1 MAIKKRNTNLLPG
14 MRLLIQEDACA
25 LADSEVS
32 NSHGL
37 NTYAGYSHGQ
47 WGATW
52 IRLPLLSPLVQCV
65 DDKSCACVEHIVEA
79 SLGMPCLRPFL
90 VWRRDARLKKSHRS
104 HILRNQNGV
113 YFLFGSGSLK
123 CPHFKK

>member
-1 MAIKKRNTNLLPG
+1 MC
-14 MRLLIQEDACA
+14 LLIQEDACA

-52 IRLPLLSPLVQCV
+52 IRLPLLSPLVQRV
-65 DDKSCACVEHIVEA
+65 DEKSCVWSEHIAEV
-79 SLGMPCLRPFL
+79 SLAMPCLGPYMVGRT
-90 VWRRDARLKKSHRS
+90 DARLKNP
-104 HILRNQNGV
+104 IEV
-113 YFLFGSGSLK
+113 IF
-123 CPHFKK
+123 